1 MRLID
6 FAKRRPD
13 GLIDQDWVEGF
24 EAYKMQK
31 PPESCPYDDASEQF
45 SAWIQGWM
53 EAAYSANS
61 KQHTQEEF
69 QFAGQEPGLAPG

>member
-1 MRLID
+1 MRLIY

-45 SAWIQGWM
+45 NAWIQGWM

>member
-24 EAYKMQK
+24 EAYRLQR
-31 PPESCPYDDASEQF
+31 PPESCPYDDASERF
-45 SAWIQGWM
+45 NAWVEGWM
-53 EAAYSANS
+53 EAAYSGNFS
-61 KQHTQEEF
+61 HELQDF
-69 QFAGQEPGLAPG
+69 QLAGQEPGCAPG

>member
-13 GLIDQDWVEGF
+13 GLIDQNWVEGF

-31 PPESCPYDDASEQF
+31 PPESCPYDDASDQF
-45 SAWIQGWM
+45 NAWIEGWM
-53 EAAYSANS
+53 EAATGNVRQNA
-61 KQHTQEEF
+61 QVF
-69 QFAGQEPGLAPG
+69 QFAGQEPGFAPG